1 MLQKFKITSY
11 AFTVFCAVF
20 MTLPVNTSAQLEVS
34 EEGWEA
40 LSAGD
45 LETADSDLLSLI
57 MGMSETIEKMSE
69 TITELESK
77 LAAIEDDLEKQK
89 EERPEEGR
97 SGLSSSNE
105 EIEAAISDISEAL
118 GKFMAVHEMAG
129 SHPFL
134 GQHSREHSHNAG
146 GCVQNAAQECSG
158 EGGGAGGTVYLD
170 GIVP

>member
-1 MLQKFKITSY
+1 MSQKFKITSY

-89 EERPEEGR
+89 DERPEEGR

-105 EIEAAISDISEAL
+105 ETHALIALITEVSEKLREQHEERHEADSQSNRFRD
-118 GKFMAVHEMAG
+118 
-129 SHPFL
+129 
-134 GQHSREHSHNAG
+134 HSHTFR
-146 GCVQNAAQECSG
+146 G
-158 EGGGAGGTVYLD
+158 ETEW
-170 GIVP
+170 IVEKDSM

>member
-1 MLQKFKITSY
+1 MSQKFKITSY

-105 EIEAAISDISEAL
+105 ETHAAIAHISEVL
-118 GKFMAVHEMAG
+118 GKFMEEHEVRHEVD
-129 SHPFL
+129 S
-134 GQHSREHSHNAG
+134 QNNQSIEHSHTFRG
-146 GCVQNAAQECSG
+146 DTHW
-158 EGGGAGGTVYLD
+158 TVEKD
-170 GIVP
+170 GM

>member
-1 MLQKFKITSY
+1 MLQKFKITAY

-77 LAAIEDDLEKQK
+77 LAVIEYDLELATGKVEQTEEDLSTLVKWTGTGFMDGGSIQKNYMTLFQNAK
-89 EERPEEGR
+89 EERQSVRLPS
-97 SGLSSSNE
+97 SGHM
-105 EIEAAISDISEAL
+105 
-118 GKFMAVHEMAG
+118 FM
-129 SHPFL
+129 
-134 GQHSREHSHNAG
+134 
-146 GCVQNAAQECSG
+146 
-158 EGGGAGGTVYLD
+158 T
-170 GIVP
+170 